1 MIKCQTSSL
10 FGKAYLWLIALSV
23 ATLVEGFL
31 LSSTDAHESL
41 ASIAKLQ
48 EIPVTMPE
56 AAVHVDRVVEF
67 VNFMVEIFQL
77 AI

>member
-1 MIKCQTSSL
+1 MIKRQTSSL

-48 EIPVTMPE
+48 EIPATMPE